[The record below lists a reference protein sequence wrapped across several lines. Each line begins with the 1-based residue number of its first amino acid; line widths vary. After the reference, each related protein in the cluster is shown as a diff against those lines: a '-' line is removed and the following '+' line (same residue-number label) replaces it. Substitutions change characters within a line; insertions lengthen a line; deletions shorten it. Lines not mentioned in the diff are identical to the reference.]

1 MTGQRSMD
9 TAPASTDV
17 RPRRGHVLV
26 TGGNRGLGLATATL
40 LVDDGWS
47 VLLGCRDERRGA
59 TAAEALRRRGGRAA
73 HVPLEVTSPASIAA
87 AVDLVADRTG
97 GRLAGLVNNAGVFLD
112 ERDADLESVTAE
124 AVHELLAVNAV
135 GPLLVTR
142 AMLPLLRAATGAAV
156 VNVSADDADPATADG
171 EATGYRMSK
180 AALNIMTVNLAVALR
195 EQDIVVNAIDPGW
208 IPTDMGGPDAPD
220 DTMAAARLVAWA
232 VTAAREHGTTG
243 QVLSVRQPPDALRA
257 DPVTLGAPPTVVP
270 PHGQPQ

>member
-1 MTGQRSMD
+1 ME
-9 TAPASTDV
+9 TAPANTDV
-17 RPRRGHVLV
+17 RPARGHVLV

-47 VLLGCRDERRGA
+47 VLLGCRDDRRGA
-59 TAAEALRRRGGRAA
+59 AAATALRRRGGRAG
-73 HVPLEVTSPASIAA
+73 HVPLDVTSPASIAA
-87 AVDLVADRTG
+87 AADLVADRTD

-142 AMLPLLRAATGAAV
+142 AMLPLLRAAAGAAV

-195 EQDIVVNAIDPGW
+195 EQDVVVNAVDPGW
-208 IPTDMGGPDAPD
+208 IPTDMGGPEAPD

-232 VTAAREHGTTG
+232 VTAARTHGTTG
-243 QVLSVRQPPDALRA
+243 QVLTVRQPPDALRA
-257 DPVTLGAPPTVVP
+257 DPVTVGAPPTVVP